1 MKANS
6 ARLPNW
12 QNDAFS
18 SPRTWKTHYWTTQS
32 ALRKS
37 YGSKAW
43 NWQTDII
50 PISLPSVL
58 QNHPHADRLAEL
70 DFVAGELEFAGV
82 LIDAEYGDVV

>member
-50 PISLPSVL
+50 PISLHQSCKTIRTQTGL
-58 QNHPHADRLAEL
+58 LS
-70 DFVAGELEFAGV
+70 
-82 LIDAEYGDVV
+82 LISLPVNLSLPVS